1 MDTLASV
8 VLAEELGRSTF
19 SGVAITVLVHTDMA
33 SVHLFNAG
41 SQALKDRFMPDV
53 VAGRKIVAVG
63 VTEPGA
69 GSDVKGIRTT
79 ARRDGDSYVLN
90 GAKMFITNGVHAD
103 LYCIAAISNPDA
115 RPSQRMSMLLVEK
128 GTPGFRVGRA
138 LDKQGWRS
146 SDTAELLFEDC
157 RVPGRNLLGEEG
169 RGFYAIMRN
178 FQNERIVIGAMA
190 MGEAQAAIEI
200 TLDWVTQRKRSASRY
215 GPADHPPAAGDAGG
229 PGRGRAAARLSCGV
243 AGDAG
248 IDATKE
254 VSMVKAYCGE
264 LVNEVMYACLQFHG
278 GMGYMRE
285 STIERMSRD
294 ARVQSIGGG
303 TTEVMLEEVAKR
315 MPMKRGVRPLRAMS
329 GLFLTPSKIRSSVRL
344 RELQHGFLLGIEAEP
359 FDGPVQRAQHEY
371 PQRHDLDIGANFART
386 PRVQKQLVPIFG
398 IGFPQRPVRLLEVF
412 GKLAIDSNIGRGEI
426 ARLQQRHQMRLD
438 RQSDPAPMR
447 DLAGA
452 LQRGLDRVEY
462 LSRPRCST
470 SSRMASLESK

>member
-1 MDTLASV
+1 MSTHHADTPTRSAYFGEEHELLRAQLRRFVEEEIKPHALQWEQDGMVPRDVLRRMGELGFLGIRYPAEYGGSDMDTLATV

-33 SVHLFNAG
+33 SVHLYNAG
-41 SQALKDRFMPDV
+41 SQALKDHFMPDV
-53 VAGRKIVAVG
+53 VAGKRIVAVG

-79 ARRDGDSYVLN
+79 ARREGDSYVLN
-90 GAKMFITNGVHAD
+90 GAKMFITNGVHAN
-103 LYCIAAISNPDA
+103 LYCIAAVSSPDA
-115 RPSQRMSMLLVEK
+115 RPSQRMSIFLVEK

-157 RVPGRNLLGEEG
+157 RIPATNLLGEEG

-200 TLDWVTQRKRSASRY
+200 TLDWVTQRQTFGAPLWSRQ
-215 GPADHPPAAGDAGG
+215 AIRHRLAMLAAKVEAG
-229 PGRGRAAARLSCGV
+229 RQIVYHAAWLV
-243 AGDAG
+243 TQG

-264 LVNEVMYACLQFHG
+264 LVNEVMYTCLQFHG

-315 MPMKRGVRPLRAMS
+315 MR
-329 GLFLTPSKIRSSVRL
+329 
-344 RELQHGFLLGIEAEP
+344 
-359 FDGPVQRAQHEY
+359 
-371 PQRHDLDIGANFART
+371 
-386 PRVQKQLVPIFG
+386 
-398 IGFPQRPVRLLEVF
+398 
-412 GKLAIDSNIGRGEI
+412 
-426 ARLQQRHQMRLD
+426 
-438 RQSDPAPMR
+438 
-447 DLAGA
+447 
-452 LQRGLDRVEY
+452 
-462 LSRPRCST
+462 
-470 SSRMASLESK
+470 